1 MLVEFLDSKSTFIL
15 AATFVSWVAVA
26 LLLLVVGNL
35 HRRLQRIEG
44 SLAVN
49 MAAPYSGLLGKAL
62 RESLGEAI
70 PAPCVLVF
78 LSANCQACRRV
89 LGDLPGLSL
98 STPLAIAWTDHAPSP
113 LPALPLGT
121 IVLDDGPKV
130 SAALGIRATPF
141 ALVAAENGTVV
152 KASPINSL
160 TSISNLVVSG

>member
-1 MLVEFLDSKSTFIL
+1 MFLDALDSRSSFIL
-15 AATFVSWVAVA
+15 AAMFVSWVAVA
-26 LLLLVVGNL
+26 LLTLVVGNL
-35 HRRLQRIEG
+35 HRRLRRIEG
-44 SLAVN
+44 SLSAN
-49 MAAPYSGLLGKAL
+49 LAAPYSGLLGKGL

-78 LSANCQACRRV
+78 LSDNCQACRRV
-89 LGDLPGLSL
+89 LGDLPALSL

-141 ALVAAENGTVV
+141 ALVAGENGTVV

-160 TSISNLVVSG
+160 TSISNLVMSA

>member
-1 MLVEFLDSKSTFIL
+1 MFVDVLDSKSTFML
-15 AATFVSWVAVA
+15 AAMFVSWVAVA
-26 LLLLVVGNL
+26 LLALVAGNL
-35 HRRLQRIEG
+35 HRRLQRVEG
-44 SLAVN
+44 SLSVN
-49 MAAPYSGLLGKAL
+49 LAAPYSGLLGKAL
-62 RESLGEAI
+62 RESLGETI

-98 STPLAIAWTDHAPSP
+98 STPLAIAWTDQAPSP
-113 LPALPLGT
+113 LPALPRGT

-141 ALVAAENGTVV
+141 ALVAGENGTVV

-160 TSISNLVVSG
+160 TSISNLVMSV